1 MTPELSAAIS
11 YYGATPDENLQANI
25 KAPVLAF
32 YGEDDARVTAAAEP
46 TKASMAKLGKSF
58 EYYIYPHATHG
69 FLEFQDLAGNP
80 GATTDSWN
88 RTIAFLKKY
97 TM

>member
-1 MTPELSAAIS
+1 MK
-11 YYGATPDENLQANI
+11 I

-46 TKASMAKLGKSF
+46 TAADMKEYGKSF
-58 EYYIYPHATHG
+58 EYHIYPHATHG
-69 FLEFQDLAGNP
+69 FMEFQDLAGNP
-80 GATTDSWN
+80 NATADSWT
-88 RTIAFLKKY
+88 RTIAFLKSH

>member
-1 MTPELSAAIS
+1 MAKL
-11 YYGATPDENLQANI
+11 

-46 TKASMAKLGKSF
+46 TAANMKALGKSF
-58 EYYIYPHATHG
+58 EYHIYPHTTHG

-80 GATTDSWN
+80 AATSDSWM
-88 RTIAFLKKY
+88 RTIAFLKNH
-97 TM
+97 TE